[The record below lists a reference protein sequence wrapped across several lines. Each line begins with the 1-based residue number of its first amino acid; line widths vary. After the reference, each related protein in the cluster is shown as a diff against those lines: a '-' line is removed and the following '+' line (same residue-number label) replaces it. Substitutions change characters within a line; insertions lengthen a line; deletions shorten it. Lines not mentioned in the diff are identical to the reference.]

1 MGHPLITF
9 KDFSFTYR
17 SQSEPTL
24 KDLNFT
30 IEQGEKVLIVG
41 PSGSGKSTLGYC
53 INALIPNAFEGTI
66 EGKGEICGFEV
77 GKSSIYEVNKKVG
90 TVMQDTDAQ
99 FVALTVAEDIAF
111 SLENQCTRQDEMHD
125 RVTAMAKIVD
135 MEAFLAQSPAD
146 LSGGQKQR
154 VSLAGVL
161 VDDVRVLLFDEP
173 LANLD
178 PVTGRRAIA
187 LIDEL
192 SRTTDK
198 TIIIIEHRLEDV
210 LAAPVDRI
218 IAIDEGRIVAD
229 ATPRQLLGT
238 TTLTDLGIREPLYL
252 AALNLA
258 GCPIAE
264 IDDVSCLDAIPPGSC
279 EELVRAWHRRQ
290 RSEERQEVGAILL
303 ETKALG
309 FSYDGITEALDDVSL
324 TIRSGEMISILGSNG
339 AGKST
344 LASLLMGVLTP
355 DRGEIIMDGVDLA
368 GYSASQRS
376 SLIGFVMQNPN
387 HMISCD
393 VVYDEVAFALRQQ
406 GYGEEE
412 IRDRVMDVLGLCAL
426 REYHR

>member
-1 MGHPLITF
+1 
-9 KDFSFTYR
+9 
-17 SQSEPTL
+17 
-24 KDLNFT
+24 
-30 IEQGEKVLIVG
+30 
-41 PSGSGKSTLGYC
+41 
-53 INALIPNAFEGTI
+53 
-66 EGKGEICGFEV
+66 
-77 GKSSIYEVNKKVG
+77 
-90 TVMQDTDAQ
+90 
-99 FVALTVAEDIAF
+99 
-111 SLENQCTRQDEMHD
+111 
-125 RVTAMAKIVD
+125 MAKIVD

-264 IDDVSCLDAIPPGSC
+264 IDDVSCLDAIPPGS
-279 EELVRAWHRRQ
+279 
-290 RSEERQEVGAILL
+290 
-303 ETKALG
+303 
-309 FSYDGITEALDDVSL
+309 
-324 TIRSGEMISILGSNG
+324 
-339 AGKST
+339 
-344 LASLLMGVLTP
+344 
-355 DRGEIIMDGVDLA
+355 
-368 GYSASQRS
+368 
-376 SLIGFVMQNPN
+376 
-387 HMISCD
+387 
-393 VVYDEVAFALRQQ
+393 
-406 GYGEEE
+406 
-412 IRDRVMDVLGLCAL
+412 
-426 REYHR
+426 